1 MEHRIVNTIT
11 LKFKKNV
18 LHVYNMLPAY
28 LQLKLF
34 LFKNRNYYNNDPY
47 FKILKQY
54 FKRSQTAIDIGA
66 NRGLI
71 TAYLLNFFEK
81 VIAVEPNPEMVKK

>member
-1 MEHRIVNTIT
+1 M
-11 LKFKKNV
+11 KK
-18 LHVYNMLPAY
+18 LYLLAYNSLPASI
-28 LQLKLF
+28 QLKLY
-34 LFKNRNYYNNDPY
+34 LYRNRKYYKNDPY
-47 FKILKQY
+47 FKIRKQY
-54 FKRSQTAIDIGA
+54 FKCSHFAIDIGA